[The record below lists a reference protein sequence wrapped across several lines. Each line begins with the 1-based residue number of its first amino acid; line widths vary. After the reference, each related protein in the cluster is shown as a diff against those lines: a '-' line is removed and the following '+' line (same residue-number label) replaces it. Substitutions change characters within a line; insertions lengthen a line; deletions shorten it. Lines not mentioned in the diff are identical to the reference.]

1 MKLGS
6 DQNRLTLLAVTALVA
21 HAPIL
26 VFPPAHRMKKI
37 LLPRRTVAHHEEA
50 IIALGSPPKISSEAA
65 VRPIFP

>member
-1 MKLGS
+1 M
-6 DQNRLTLLAVTALVA
+6 DPAVNN
-21 HAPIL
+21 
-26 VFPPAHRMKKI
+26 RMKKI